1 MRAGLYPESVRRA
14 CGVKHVLQHEA
25 GQSQSDATRL
35 DVRNGIGESRSVWLT
50 ASEASRYVG
59 CRTVRAFY
67 DWRKRHGLIPN
78 GRGQFARRDLDK
90 ARAVPR
96 KRHVMS
102 PNSLI
107 NLRRRHASQD
117 APVMSGHATYKG

>member
-1 MRAGLYPESVRRA
+1 MAEQTRQLKAGDPELRDQA
-14 CGVKHVLQHEA
+14 
-25 GQSQSDATRL
+25 L
-35 DVRNGIGESRSVWLT
+35 DLRNGIGESRSVWLT

-67 DWRKRHGLIPN
+67 DWRKRHGLVPN

-90 ARAVPR
+90 ARAIPR

-102 PNSLI
+102 ANSLS
-107 NLRRRHASQD
+107 NLRRRHAKQD
-117 APVMSGHATYKG
+117 APTSSVNAT